1 MPPMVKR
8 IPIVILRPRDCGM
21 VNSRPKIEIFRAGI
35 RFSSAAVIANGCL
48 CNRLSGRSKMPVYE
62 SRDRRF
68 GSAPVAKTANMRA
81 GAADCEKRLSE
92 KVSEKYEMLLCKA
105 ERCLL

>member
-1 MPPMVKR
+1 MVKR

-35 RFSSAAVIANGCL
+35 RFSSAAVIANGCP
-48 CNRLSGRSKMPVYE
+48 SGGSIMSVYE
-62 SRDRRF
+62 SRDRPI

-81 GAADCEKRLSE
+81 GIADCEKPPRE

-105 ERCLL
+105 ERGLL

>member
-35 RFSSAAVIANGCL
+35 RFSSAAVIAYGYPY
-48 CNRLSGRSKMPVYE
+48 GRSKIPVYE

-68 GSAPVAKTANMRA
+68 GSAPIAKTANMRVDPV
-81 GAADCEKRLSE
+81 DCEKRLGE
-92 KVSEKYEMLLCKA
+92 KVSEKCEMVLCKA

>member
-1 MPPMVKR
+1 
-8 IPIVILRPRDCGM
+8 
-21 VNSRPKIEIFRAGI
+21 
-35 RFSSAAVIANGCL
+35 
-48 CNRLSGRSKMPVYE
+48 MPVYE

>member
-1 MPPMVKR
+1 
-8 IPIVILRPRDCGM
+8 M

-48 CNRLSGRSKMPVYE
+48 CGRSKISFYE
-62 SRDRRF
+62 SRDRPF
-68 GSAPVAKTANMRA
+68 GSAPIAKTANMRA
-81 GAADCEKRLSE
+81 DAADCEKRLSE
-92 KVSEKYEMLLCKA
+92 KVSEKSEMLLCKA

>member
-8 IPIVILRPRDCGM
+8 MPIVILRPRDCGM

-35 RFSSAAVIANGCL
+35 RFSSAAVIANGCP
-48 CNRLSGRSKMPVYE
+48 SGRSKKPVYE
-62 SRDRRF
+62 SRDRPF
-68 GSAPVAKTANMRA
+68 GSAPIAKTANMRT
-81 GAADCEKRLSE
+81 AASDCEKPPRE
-92 KVSEKYEMLLCKA
+92 KVSEKSEMLLCKA

>member
-1 MPPMVKR
+1 
-8 IPIVILRPRDCGM
+8 M

-35 RFSSAAVIANGCL
+35 RFSSVAVIANGYP
-48 CNRLSGRSKMPVYE
+48 SGRSKMPVYE

-68 GSAPVAKTANMRA
+68 GSAPIAKMANMRA
-81 GAADCEKRLSE
+81 DAADCEKRLSE